1 MNHEAKHDNIRFE
14 KLKFKMH
21 KMKQHEKY
29 VREQHPEYLTYPHVE
44 DVIVFIINGN

>member
-1 MNHEAKHDNIRFE
+1 
-14 KLKFKMH
+14 MH